1 MSQQHVNRNQV
12 GLYVFILTAGAL
24 GLAGAGYLLG
34 LDTPSWLTIFAT
46 TGLGSLATAWRP
58 GSGTGGEPATPTPV
72 EPQAAK
78 VEPQPQPFVYPDP
91 TSNPYLPEAA
101 DYSQRNDHNQRA

>member
-1 MSQQHVNRNQV
+1 MSQHVNRNQV

-34 LDTPSWLTIFAT
+34 LETPSWLTIFAT

-58 GSGTGGEPATPTPV
+58 GSQTVEPGPV
-72 EPQAAK
+72 EVTAAGYAEPIPTAAK
-78 VEPQPQPFVYPDP
+78 FTDRNDP
-91 TSNPYLPEAA
+91 
-101 DYSQRNDHNQRA
+101 SQRA

>member
-1 MSQQHVNRNQV
+1 MSQHVNRNQV

-58 GSGTGGEPATPTPV
+58 GSGTGEPATPV
-72 EPQAAK
+72 VDPQAA
-78 VEPQPQPFVYPDP
+78 PQPFVYPDP
-91 TSNPYLPEAA
+91 ASNPYLPQAS
-101 DYSQRNDHNQRA
+101 DYSQRNDPNQRA